1 MGTQH
6 SIEELREIVV
16 DIVVAVVGMVE
27 VVLLEVAFEGK

>member
-16 DIVVAVVGMVE
+16 DIVAVVVGIVE
-27 VVLLEVAFEGK
+27 VVLPVVASEGR